1 MAYVL
6 SSGSNYSALKW
17 GDDQLG
23 SDGGRVTWSLSLT
36 GLTYGAGFT
45 DAQFIYA
52 AQAAFNTWE
61 SYTTLDFE
69 FAQGDADID
78 VRTTTL
84 SGSTVGLATYFFGR
98 GPDTDNGVSIV
109 TSATVDMD
117 LEATWSPFGERGL
130 LSYYA
135 VLLHEIGHAI
145 GLGHVDQDDGPE
157 YRDQIMN
164 TPISADD
171 LGGGDIAGAQIL
183 YGDPNW
189 TDGANTDDLSGET
202 RGLTLRLLGGDDVL
216 TATNF
221 ADTIYGGAGG
231 DTVSAGGGAD
241 IIIDVLGTNTLNGD
255 NGDDVIIS
263 GGRTTASG
271 GSGDDIVLGG
281 SGNDNLSGDGN
292 LGGVDGNDTLVG
304 DPTTGFFY
312 GDDVLTP
319 GGGDD
324 FIEGGGGADTF
335 VFGPEQ
341 GRNTIAALNV
351 DLTDPGATQAIG
363 VDFESGIDVIQLIG
377 FSTDVRDN
385 LFSFV
390 QDVSNG
396 SGMMAQFEAQGTTI
410 VFFGLTQSNLTESD
424 FLI

>member
-1 MAYVL
+1 M
-6 SSGSNYSALKW
+6 
-17 GDDQLG
+17 
-23 SDGGRVTWSLSLT
+23 
-36 GLTYGAGFT
+36 
-45 DAQFIYA
+45 I
-52 AQAAFNTWE
+52 
-61 SYTTLDFE
+61 
-69 FAQGDADID
+69 
-78 VRTTTL
+78 
-84 SGSTVGLATYFFGR
+84 LA
-98 GPDTDNGVSIV
+98 
-109 TSATVDMD
+109 
-117 LEATWSPFGERGL
+117 
-130 LSYYA
+130 
-135 VLLHEIGHAI
+135 
-145 GLGHVDQDDGPE
+145 
-157 YRDQIMN
+157 
-164 TPISADD
+164 
-171 LGGGDIAGAQIL
+171 GDIAGAQIL

-231 DTVSAGGGAD
+231 DMVNAGGGAD

-255 NGDDVIIS
+255 DGDDVIIS
-263 GGRTTASG
+263 GGSTTAAG

-292 LGGVDGNDTLVG
+292 PGGVDGNDTLVG
-304 DPTTGFFY
+304 DPKTGFFY

-335 VFGPEQ
+335 VFGPGQ
-341 GRNTIAALNV
+341 GINTIAALNV

-363 VDFESGIDVIQLIG
+363 VDFESGIDVIQLVG

-385 LFSFV
+385 PFSFV